1 VNAIY
6 IVGIRAAAQQRRTA
20 RLNGSVGDCYDN
32 AMMESFWATL
42 QLELLDRKAWN
53 SRDELA
59 NAIFEWIECWSNPTR
74 RHSSIGM
81 LSPVDFEQ
89 LHTPSDHSR

>member
-1 VNAIY
+1 MTTEQWRKKTEGMNEL
-6 IVGIRAAAQQRRTA
+6 GK
-20 RLNGSVGDCYDN
+20 
-32 AMMESFWATL
+32 AMFEKGKFDLVITDFAMPAM
-42 QLELLDRKAWN
+42 KG
-53 SRDELA
+53 DELA
-59 NAIFEWIECWSNPTR
+59 KAIFEWIECWYNPTR